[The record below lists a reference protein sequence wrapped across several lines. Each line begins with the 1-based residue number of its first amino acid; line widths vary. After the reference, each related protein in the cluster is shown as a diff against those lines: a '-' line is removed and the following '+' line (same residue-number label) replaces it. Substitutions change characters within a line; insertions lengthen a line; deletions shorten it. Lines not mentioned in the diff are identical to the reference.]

1 MNLEVLV
8 LVLREDLLHFLSSVR
23 LFTPVMCCLAGGK
36 LRFCRTVV
44 LEDGALAPGRLCSTL
59 VRLRLQKE
67 EQVYF
72 YNIS

>member
-8 LVLREDLLHFLSSVR
+8 LVLREDLHFLSSVR

-36 LRFCRTVV
+36 LRFCQTVV
-44 LEDGALAPGRLCSTL
+44 LEDDALVPGRLCFTL
-59 VRLRLQKE
+59 VHLRLQKE